1 LLVVASKIDD
11 VLNSSNSPRDAA
23 GRKTVTHYDTGKAY
37 WQEPMPPGAMH
48 KDVNETGKT
57 IELIVVEIK

>member
-1 LLVVASKIDD
+1 MVVVASKIDD
-11 VLNSSNSPRDAA
+11 VLNSSISPPDAA
-23 GRKTVTHYDTGKAY
+23 GRKNVTHYDAGKAY

-48 KDVNETGKT
+48 KDVNETRKT

>member
-11 VLNSSNSPRDAA
+11 ALNSSNSPRGAAGAGYARSAWTAAA
-23 GRKTVTHYDTGKAY
+23 GRKT
-37 WQEPMPPGAMH
+37 GAMH
-48 KDVNETGKT
+48 KDVNEKGKT